1 MEPASSMDRVQK
13 VTTSHAG
20 SEALNAADEA
30 LGEAETK
37 RLRRYTQ
44 GVSAVM
50 ILACN
55 AVFLLGLWGSG
66 VNLDTLW
73 RTPDVFN
80 PDKDICLRQ
89 SWHKVSGVEKPVRL
103 CYEWINTADRSG
115 KTHTFQQDTAI
126 EKGADGR
133 LYFDHGPRVDY
144 RLFLLGA
151 FVAVIVAGG
160 IVAQRQLI
168 ARYRKQ
174 LKYHH

>member
-1 MEPASSMDRVQK
+1 MEPAPSMDRAQ
-13 VTTSHAG
+13 SALPGHDG
-20 SEALNAADEA
+20 SEGPTAVVEALDEA
-30 LGEAETK
+30 GTK
-37 RLRRYTQ
+37 RLRRY
-44 GVSAVM
+44 GHAVTAAM

-73 RTPDVFN
+73 RMPDVFN

-151 FVAVIVAGG
+151 FVAVIVAVG
-160 IVAQRQLI
+160 VMLQRHLI

-174 LKYHH
+174 LEYHH